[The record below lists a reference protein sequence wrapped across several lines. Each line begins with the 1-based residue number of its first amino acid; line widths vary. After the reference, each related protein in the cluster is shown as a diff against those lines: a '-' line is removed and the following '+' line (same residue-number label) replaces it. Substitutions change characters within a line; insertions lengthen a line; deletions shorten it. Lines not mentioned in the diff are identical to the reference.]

1 MFHLFAI
8 GELSELLNH
17 SNYNCE
23 AFQFRNS
30 NMFIKSFKDFQV
42 SEWTER
48 ALYSVFKKQEKW
60 SLTFK
65 H

>member
-42 SEWTER
+42 SRMNWTS
-48 ALYSVFKKQEKW
+48 LIFCFQEARKVE
-60 SLTFK
+60 FNF
-65 H
+65 